1 MSSKILLELKEE
13 KPNGE
18 YYFYKSTVQYGHKLG
33 MFQQI
38 LLHFK
43 MFGFWINLIQFLK
56 ARIAISLKKFKKNF
70 LSQKSMDKYYLH

>member
-43 MFGFWINLIQFLK
+43 KFGFFLK
-56 ARIAISLKKFKKNF
+56 YLKVCMLRYVIPPPPSPQPQHHK
-70 LSQKSMDKYYLH
+70 

>member
-43 MFGFWINLIQFLK
+43 MLDILIF
-56 ARIAISLKKFKKNF
+56 RNICV
-70 LSQKSMDKYYLH
+70 